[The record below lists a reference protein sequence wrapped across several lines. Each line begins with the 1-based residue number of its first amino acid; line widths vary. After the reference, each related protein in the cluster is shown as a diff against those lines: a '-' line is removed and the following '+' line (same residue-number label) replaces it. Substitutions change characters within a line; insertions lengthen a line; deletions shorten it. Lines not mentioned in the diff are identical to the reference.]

1 MNPSDSKL
9 IFLVGFMGSGKSH
22 EGMLLAKH
30 TGLPFVD
37 LDTWIEEKESKS
49 IAEIFRTSGEAY
61 FRECESKS
69 LREMKN
75 VFSASDIALIGS
87 NQISGIVSTGG
98 GAPCFH
104 ENMEWMNAHGITIW
118 LNPALSVLV
127 ERLRKEQE
135 KRPLVASFNE
145 KELSDFVATKLEERR
160 RFYSRAAIEI
170 KEEIDIAL
178 LTEKIKHA

>member
-1 MNPSDSKL
+1 MIQHDSKL

-22 EGMLLAKH
+22 EGKLLAQQ

-37 LDTWIEEKESKS
+37 LDTWIEEKEGKS

-75 VFSASDIALIGS
+75 VFSASDVALIGS
-87 NQISGIVSTGG
+87 NRISGIVSTGG

-104 ENMEWMNAHGITIW
+104 DNMEWMNAEGITMW
-118 LNPALSVLV
+118 LNPSLSVLV
-127 ERLRKEQE
+127 ERLRKEQA
-135 KRPLVASFNE
+135 KRPLLASFNE
-145 KELSDFVATKLEERR
+145 DELSDFISTKLEERR
-160 RFYSRAAIEI
+160 KYYSRASLEI
-170 KEEIDIAL
+170 KGEVYIASL
-178 LTEKIKHA
+178 IEKIKHA